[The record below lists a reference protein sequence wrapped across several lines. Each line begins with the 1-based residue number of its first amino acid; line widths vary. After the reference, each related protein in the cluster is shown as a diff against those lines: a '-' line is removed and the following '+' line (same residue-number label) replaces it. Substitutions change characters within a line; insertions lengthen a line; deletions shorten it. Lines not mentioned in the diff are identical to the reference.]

1 MEFVAGFLLPVVI
14 ILAGILQSKDSKMGE
29 KESYKEPETVE
40 VKAKDK
46 LVEKEIKQEVETVN
60 SSNYTHT
67 VSGINKF
74 NKVKDEEPFKYNI
87 NVIEGTINHY
97 VSIDI
102 IPNLD
107 RSIVEIRQKVEKLSL
122 MSEFVKIKAYIS
134 KKPTIYEEYSTPPV
148 DYRNNTAIIRFPI
161 DKKYQFY
168 QFQYSVKGPFKE
180 PEVIQIK

>member
-29 KESYKEPETVE
+29 KESYKEPETVTVEKIAKQESSE

-74 NKVKDEEPFKYNI
+74 NKVKDEEPFKYDI
-87 NVIEGTINHY
+87 NVIEGTICFNRY
-97 VSIDI
+97 N
-102 IPNLD
+102 P
-107 RSIVEIRQKVEKLSL
+107 KL
-122 MSEFVKIKAYIS
+122 
-134 KKPTIYEEYSTPPV
+134 
-148 DYRNNTAIIRFPI
+148 
-161 DKKYQFY
+161 
-168 QFQYSVKGPFKE
+168 G
-180 PEVIQIK
+180 